1 MSAAAVLLLRLVP
14 AASLLLTPAVSY
26 RAPSVHSISSQLH
39 GPASGRPPVARS
51 ATRRAAA
58 AMQAEDPFNSAEFET
73 VAVTLKKP
81 LGVMLVEVDEGTVIV
96 NNLLEEGSAKGTL
109 QAGDV
114 IRSVMGQSVASTGFD
129 DVMGALSAAPEEVEL
144 SVSRIRPDNSP
155 SKAARVEDPS
165 KVRKAFDKNFGSVE
179 ATTKLTT
186 KMAKITTNKA
196 TWKNPIYYLS
206 ALSVFVPLIMI
217 ASYSPGK

>member
-14 AASLLLTPAVSY
+14 AACLLLTPTASY
-26 RAPSVHSISSQLH
+26 RAPSVSSISSQLH
-39 GPASGRPPVARS
+39 GPASGRPSAAPV
-51 ATRRAAA
+51 TGRAAV

-144 SVSRIRPDNSP
+144 SVSRIRPDDSP
-155 SKAARVEDPS
+155 SNVARVEDPS

-179 ATTKLTT
+179 ATTKLAT